1 MRDKVREAQG
11 RAQELQNDAKRVAP
25 EPYMPVRLAASIGW
39 FRVLQGFVAAGL
51 SCTIAFCFGLHH
63 CRTGALRPQC
73 ALAALARKG
82 SLRFFPLF

>member
-25 EPYMPVRLAASIGW
+25 EPYMPVRLAASMGW
-39 FRVLQGFVAAGL
+39 FRVLPHQGCLA
-51 SCTIAFCFGLHH
+51 SFGLH
-63 CRTGALRPQC
+63 RRRAGALRPHR

-82 SLRFFPLF
+82 SLGFSLSGLVLERG